1 MHPQTTDPKPT
12 THQRSD
18 QSIEATATVPL
29 APRPVPAENHP
40 LPLATAAEA
49 IRRDALQDPVA
60 YLIRSDTQ
68 QHGE

>member
-12 THQRSD
+12 TDQRSD
-18 QSIEATATVPL
+18 RSIEAAVAAPL
-29 APRPVPAENHP
+29 APPQVPTENHP
-40 LPLATAAEA
+40 LPLAAAAEA

-60 YLIRSDTQ
+60 YLMRSDTQ